1 MIFSKEE
8 VNTGRQLC
16 IDFAKAFAIIFMP
29 LSHVFEYTYADH
41 TTGLAYFIMFIG
53 SHHFAAPVFMLSMGL
68 GMTYSRRNDPNTMM
82 KRGLS
87 IFTAGIILNMA
98 RFLAAMTGFLA
109 TDNPDMQYLAIGE
122 LVIVDIF
129 QLAGLSM
136 MLMGLFLRIR
146 MPYWGMLLFAVAAS
160 LTGSQMHMI
169 TTGNNLADSV
179 LGLFVG
185 IHGYYCDSYFP
196 LLNWFIF
203 IVAGY
208 GLGKLMRRCTAPG
221 RLFLI
226 MTPIT
231 LLIYLAYT
239 LYAAPLGIDMFNT
252 ESSLH
257 FYQIRSF
264 DAFISLCAALATV
277 GVGYFIMN
285 IFPESLQNAI
295 SRIAADLMRIYVL
308 QWLIITWVIRLL
320 LEEIIGLEFGV
331 NATILVGLCVLV
343 ASVLLAR
350 VKPFSK
356 MKV

>member
-1 MIFSKEE
+1 
-8 VNTGRQLC
+8 
-16 IDFAKAFAIIFMP
+16 MP
-29 LSHVFEYTYADH
+29 LSHVFEYTNADH

-169 TTGNNLADSV
+169 TMPFHALQQT
-179 LGLFVG
+179 
-185 IHGYYCDSYFP
+185 
-196 LLNWFIF
+196 
-203 IVAGY
+203 
-208 GLGKLMRRCTAPG
+208 
-221 RLFLI
+221 
-226 MTPIT
+226 
-231 LLIYLAYT
+231 
-239 LYAAPLGIDMFNT
+239 
-252 ESSLH
+252 
-257 FYQIRSF
+257 
-264 DAFISLCAALATV
+264 LCASMCCN
-277 GVGYFIMN
+277 G
-285 IFPESLQNAI
+285 S
-295 SRIAADLMRIYVL
+295 SSH
-308 QWLIITWVIRLL
+308 
-320 LEEIIGLEFGV
+320 GLS
-331 NATILVGLCVLV
+331 ACYWKRS
-343 ASVLLAR
+343 SVWNSA
-350 VKPFSK
+350 
-356 MKV
+356 